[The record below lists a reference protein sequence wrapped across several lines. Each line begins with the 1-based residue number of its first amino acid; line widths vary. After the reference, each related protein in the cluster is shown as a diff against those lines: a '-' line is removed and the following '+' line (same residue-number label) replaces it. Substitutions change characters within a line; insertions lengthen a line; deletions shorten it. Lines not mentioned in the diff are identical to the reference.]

1 MTGFRVGTSPV
12 GGEDRVGDASAAAA
26 FPTVGGSGSGYGA
39 LGYGEAAYGERDA
52 GPVGVAR
59 IETTATARLTIAHRL
74 VARGGVT
81 TTATGR
87 LTGAR
92 DLRATGGL
100 TTTATAALTIAH
112 RLIGRADV
120 RIAADAYFVATLPD
134 VRPALPGEM
143 PGAINLVRNPSAEV
157 DLADWIAQGA
167 ATRARTADVAWDG
180 AWSVAVACPG
190 ATAGEGVAVR
200 TVRGLA
206 FVGARVLWGHVR
218 LAGTATGLVAFLRA
232 RYADGTVEDG
242 EATPE
247 FAVDHP
253 GDGRDWPHTIA
264 PALALDPA
272 RVLLAAE
279 VVVVTATA
287 APATFL
293 ADGVQVEEDRG
304 QGPTAF
310 VVGTYGP
317 PAGRWHGAPH
327 RSVSVR
333 DPIPLTTGGV
343 GTGGDHLIEP
353 FVWRVDETNAYLE
366 DLTPYVLSASLSVDP
381 ERDVCRE
388 MSCEMT
394 LNGWRKLRRFRDW
407 LAPGLV
413 VTYPD
418 GTKRGA
424 VGPAGQLGRFLVVAG
439 DRTRT
444 EAGGD
449 AVSVKA
455 YGPEWLL
462 KKQNFGAPYQVRA
475 NTNAIRAAREVV
487 GSGGFGD
494 ITRNQVARFV
504 IPQNLVDRL
513 RHGRS
518 WPRLDDKLTITNDL
532 LRAGGYLPL
541 WGDKAGFPRSMDRAD
556 RRYGAMQPV
565 RTWAALVPP
574 GLAGD
579 PRVAL
584 AATLPSEVVGAVTTT
599 TDTDRL
605 DNHILVATADPRGPR
620 SRTEWRI
627 DHPANPIA
635 TTRTKR
641 RRTRTVLW
649 PYLAGI
655 ATAAELARSLADEVS
670 TRVDRVTLSVLPDPT
685 FDPTHAVVT
694 LAIWDLT
701 GEPVAVGRYA
711 ILTCAYGFDAESA
724 VMTLELGLVYEID
737 MLSGIL
743 VDTALAEEEVA

>member
-1 MTGFRVGTSPV
+1 MAGFRVGTSRV
-12 GGEDRVGDASAAAA
+12 GGEDRVGDPSADAAS
-26 FPTVGGSGSGYGA
+26 PTVSGSGYGA
-39 LGYGEAAYGERDA
+39 LGYDEAAYGERDA
-52 GPVGVAR
+52 GLAGRSAG
-59 IETTATARLTIAHRL
+59 AGGGSGRLTVAHRL
-74 VARGGVT
+74 VGVSRGIGSGS
-81 TTATGR
+81 GR
-87 LTGAR
+87 LTGDH
-92 DLRATGGL
+92 DLRGVSLGVGAGS
-100 TTTATAALTIAH
+100 AAITVAH
-112 RLIGRADV
+112 RLTGIARGIG
-120 RIAADAYFVATLPD
+120 AAVAYFVVMLPE
-134 VRPALPGEM
+134 VRPARPGEM

-190 ATAGEGVAVR
+190 AAAGEGIAVR

-206 FVGARVLWGHVR
+206 FAGGRVLWGHVR
-218 LAGTATGLVAFLRA
+218 LAGTATGVVAFLRA
-232 RYADGTVEDG
+232 RYADGGAEDG
-242 EATPE
+242 DATAP

-253 GDGRDWPHTIA
+253 GDGRDWPHIVA
-264 PALALDPA
+264 PAVALDPA
-272 RVLLAAE
+272 RVLIAAE
-279 VVVVTATA
+279 LVVVTATA

-293 ADGVQVEEDRG
+293 ADGAQVEEDRG

-310 VVGTYGP
+310 VVGTYGV

-333 DPIPLTTGGV
+333 DPIALTVGGV

-353 FVWRVDETNAYLE
+353 FLWRVDETNAYLE
-366 DLTPYVLSASLSVDP
+366 DLTPYVLSALLSVDP

-394 LNGWRKLRRFRDW
+394 IDGWRKLRRFRDW

-418 GTKRGA
+418 GTRRGA

-449 AVSVKA
+449 AVTVKA

-518 WPRLDDKLTITNDL
+518 WPRLDDKLTIVNDL

-605 DNHILVATADPRGPR
+605 DNHILIATADPRGPR

-641 RRTRTVLW
+641 RRTRTVPW

-670 TRVDRVTLSVLPDPT
+670 TRVDRVTLTVLPDPT

-701 GEPVAVGRYA
+701 GEPVAVGRYR
-711 ILTCAYGFDAESA
+711 ILTCAYGFSASDA
-724 VMTLELGLVYEID
+724 VMSLELGLVYPID
-737 MLSGIL
+737 QLDGLAI
-743 VDTALAEEEVA
+743 DAALAEEEVV